1 MTESIE
7 YFFAEFDYR
16 LKNGYEPKEALLQTA
31 EDYAHV
37 IHDILPKDEI
47 IKELKQALFESLKL
61 QSHYAKLLN
70 MHDGGERIGFAS
82 IEAWLERIK
91 NTEQVNAADNQPAAG
106 FVEAKL

>member
-47 IKELKQALFESLKL
+47 IKELRQALLRSLEL

-91 NTEQVNAADNQPAAG
+91 TTEPVNSLDPSPAAISG
-106 FVEAKL
+106 KATK

>member
-7 YFFAEFDYR
+7 YFFAEFDYL

-37 IHDILPKDEI
+37 IHNIFPKDEI
-47 IKELKQALFESLKL
+47 IKELRQALLRSLEL

-91 NTEQVNAADNQPAAG
+91 NTEQAG
-106 FVEAKL
+106 AGDCSDKSPRIP